1 MIREHREKMKKA
13 NGPYTTIE
21 VSPLHLMF
29 DTSMTD
35 KDPSLWL
42 KIQMNPAIQGPE
54 HRRQL
59 IDGLRSGF
67 IDYIATDHAPHTEEE
82 KCSAFARMQE
92 DFPHE
97 KTNVALADRT
107 AREKHYDF
115 KRICCEDGMSGAP
128 WLDTYAPVVTWLM
141 MNENFITQ
149 EIARVTAY
157 NPGKFVN
164 PFLKHQFADSDI
176 DFGKG
181 FGKIEE
187 GYVLSLIH
195 ISEPTRR

>member
-1 MIREHREKMKKA
+1 
-13 NGPYTTIE
+13 
-21 VSPLHLMF
+21 
-29 DTSMTD
+29 
-35 KDPSLWL
+35 
-42 KIQMNPAIQGPE
+42 MNPAIQGPE

-187 GYVLSLIH
+187 GYVGSLTVINTQKG
-195 ISEPTRR
+195 IEITRDMLKTKVGWSPLEGKEFPGSLESVIIRGKAYDSQGILQDA